1 MSLITHIDKVPLFT
15 TIAEAELW
23 AEQYGLT
30 GYHEHEVLGQ
40 LGYMGGN
47 NHIEI
52 QIAMIGGVVNIVS
65 AQQMKTAA
73 AGIISTNGG
82 GGTTG
87 GNGNGNGTTSTDNGS
102 DSGDDGEGVIEK
114 PSEQESSGET
124 SDGERSGGVS
134 RKGGTTVEY
143 GRGGGY

>member
-23 AEQYGLT
+23 AMQYGLA

-52 QIAMIGGVVNIVS
+52 QIAMLGGLVNIVS
-65 AQQMKTAA
+65 AQQLRTAA
-73 AGIISTNGG
+73 AGITTSTNGSNNSGNKQKQNQEATG
-82 GGTTG
+82 GGGNTNQEEGGGAAGGGGERNSG
-87 GNGNGNGTTSTDNGS
+87 GNT
-102 DSGDDGEGVIEK
+102 
-114 PSEQESSGET
+114 
-124 SDGERSGGVS
+124 
-134 RKGGTTVEY
+134 
-143 GRGGGY
+143 GGGY

>member
-15 TIAEAELW
+15 TIEEAELW

-47 NHIEI
+47 NHVEI
-52 QIAMIGGVVNIVS
+52 QIAMIGGIVNTVS

-73 AGIISTNGG
+73 AGITSTNGG

-87 GNGNGNGTTSTDNGS
+87 GNGGGTTG
-102 DSGDDGEGVIEK
+102 GDGEGATER
-114 PSEQESSGET
+114 PGEQESSGET
-124 SDGERSGGVS
+124 AEGGDSSGGRS
-134 RKGGTTVEY
+134 
-143 GRGGGY
+143 RGGGASEGGGY

>member
-23 AEQYGLT
+23 AVQYGLT

-40 LGYMGGN
+40 TGYMGGKD
-47 NHIEI
+47 HIEI

-65 AQQMKTAA
+65 AQQMKSAA

-82 GGTTG
+82 NGTT
-87 GNGNGNGTTSTDNGS
+87 NSNGNGTTSTDNGT
-102 DSGDDGEGVIEK
+102 DSGDDGEGATER
-114 PSEQESSGET
+114 PGEQESGGET
-124 SDGERSGGVS
+124 AESGDDSSRSRS
-134 RKGGTTVEY
+134 
-143 GRGGGY
+143 RGGGAREGGGGY

>member
-73 AGIISTNGG
+73 AGITSTNGG
-82 GGTTG
+82 GTTNG
-87 GNGNGNGTTSTDNGS
+87 GNGGNGGASGS
-102 DSGDDGEGVIEK
+102 NGEGATER
-114 PSEQESSGET
+114 PSEQESGGET
-124 SDGERSGGVS
+124 SGEGDSGGGRS
-134 RKGGTTVEY
+134 
-143 GRGGGY
+143 RGGGATEGGGY

>member
-47 NHIEI
+47 NHVEI

-73 AGIISTNGG
+73 AGITSTNGG
-82 GGTTG
+82 GTTTG
-87 GNGNGNGTTSTDNGS
+87 GNGGNGGASGS
-102 DSGDDGEGVIEK
+102 NGEGATER
-114 PSEQESSGET
+114 PSEQESGGET
-124 SDGERSGGVS
+124 SGEGDSGGGRS
-134 RKGGTTVEY
+134 
-143 GRGGGY
+143 RGGGATEGGGY

>member
-73 AGIISTNGG
+73 AGITSTNGG
-82 GGTTG
+82 GTTTG
-87 GNGNGNGTTSTDNGS
+87 GNGGNGGASGS
-102 DSGDDGEGVIEK
+102 NGEGATER
-114 PSEQESSGET
+114 PSEQESGGET
-124 SDGERSGGVS
+124 SGEGDSGGGRS
-134 RKGGTTVEY
+134 
-143 GRGGGY
+143 RGGGATEGGGY

>member
-47 NHIEI
+47 NHVEI

-65 AQQMKTAA
+65 AQQMKSAA
-73 AGIISTNGG
+73 AGINSTNGG
-82 GGTTG
+82 GTTTG
-87 GNGNGNGTTSTDNGS
+87 GNGGNGGASGS
-102 DSGDDGEGVIEK
+102 NGEGATER
-114 PSEQESSGET
+114 PSEQESGGET
-124 SDGERSGGVS
+124 SGEGDSGGGRS
-134 RKGGTTVEY
+134 
-143 GRGGGY
+143 RGGGATEGGGY

>member
-73 AGIISTNGG
+73 AGITSTNGG

-87 GNGNGNGTTSTDNGS
+87 GNGGGTTSTNNGS
-102 DSGDDGEGVIEK
+102 ESGDGGEGAIER

>member
-73 AGIISTNGG
+73 AGITSISGNNGTSSG
-82 GGTTG
+82 NG
-87 GNGNGNGTTSTDNGS
+87 GNGGNGGASGS
-102 DSGDDGEGVIEK
+102 NGEGATER
-114 PSEQESSGET
+114 PSEQESGGET
-124 SDGERSGGVS
+124 SGEGDSGGGRS
-134 RKGGTTVEY
+134 
-143 GRGGGY
+143 RGGGATEGGGY

>member
-73 AGIISTNGG
+73 AGITSTNNNNN
-82 GGTTG
+82 TNTNTNTNT
-87 GNGNGNGTTSTDNGS
+87 NGNGSEG
-102 DSGDDGEGVIEK
+102 DGEGATEK
-114 PSEQESSGET
+114 TGEQESSGEG

-143 GRGGGY
+143 GTGGGY

>member
-1 MSLITHIDKVPLFT
+1 MSLITHIDGIPLYT
-15 TIAEAELW
+15 TLAEAELW

-47 NHIEI
+47 NHVEI

-73 AGIISTNGG
+73 AGITSTNGG
-82 GGTTG
+82 GGTT
-87 GNGNGNGTTSTDNGS
+87 NSNGNGTTSTDNGS
-102 DSGDDGEGVIEK
+102 DSGSDGEGAIER

>member
-15 TIAEAELW
+15 TISEAELW
-23 AEQYGLT
+23 AMQYGLV

-47 NHIEI
+47 NHVEI

-65 AQQMKTAA
+65 AQQMKNAA
-73 AGIISTNGG
+73 AGITSTGGGGTTTGGNG

-87 GNGNGNGTTSTDNGS
+87 GENGG
-102 DSGDDGEGVIEK
+102 DGEGAIEK
-114 PSEQESSGET
+114 PSEQDSSGET

-143 GRGGGY
+143 GTGGGY

>member
-73 AGIISTNGG
+73 AGITSTNGGGTTNGGNG

-87 GNGNGNGTTSTDNGS
+87 G
-102 DSGDDGEGVIEK
+102 DSGSESSGDGEGA
-114 PSEQESSGET
+114 T
-124 SDGERSGGVS
+124 ERPGGQDSGGDS
-134 RKGGTTVEY
+134 GGDSGSGRT
-143 GRGGGY
+143 RGGGATEGGGY

>member
-47 NHIEI
+47 NHVEI
-52 QIAMIGGVVNIVS
+52 QIAMIGGIVNIVS

-73 AGIISTNGG
+73 AGITSTNGG
-82 GGTTG
+82 GGTT
-87 GNGNGNGTTSTDNGS
+87 NSNGNGTTSTDNGS
-102 DSGDDGEGVIEK
+102 DSGSDGEGAIER

>member
-47 NHIEI
+47 NHVEI

-73 AGIISTNGG
+73 AGITSISGNNGTSSG
-82 GGTTG
+82 NG
-87 GNGNGNGTTSTDNGS
+87 GNGGNGGA
-102 DSGDDGEGVIEK
+102 SGGNGEGTTER
-114 PSEQESSGET
+114 PSEQESGGET
-124 SDGERSGGVS
+124 SGEGDSGGGRS
-134 RKGGTTVEY
+134 
-143 GRGGGY
+143 RGGGATEGGGY

>member
-47 NHIEI
+47 NHVEI

-82 GGTTG
+82 GGTT
-87 GNGNGNGTTSTDNGS
+87 NSNGNGTTSTDNGS
-102 DSGDDGEGVIEK
+102 DSGSDGEGAIER
-114 PSEQESSGET
+114 SGEQESSGET

>member
-73 AGIISTNGG
+73 AGITSTNNNNN
-82 GGTTG
+82 TNTNTNTNT
-87 GNGNGNGTTSTDNGS
+87 NGNGSEG
-102 DSGDDGEGVIEK
+102 DGEGAIER

-124 SDGERSGGVS
+124 AEGGDDSSRSRS
-134 RKGGTTVEY
+134 
-143 GRGGGY
+143 RGGGAREGGGGY

>member
-47 NHIEI
+47 NHVEI
-52 QIAMIGGVVNIVS
+52 QIAMIGGIVSGVS

-73 AGIISTNGG
+73 AGITSTNGG

-87 GNGNGNGTTSTDNGS
+87 GNGGGTTGGE
-102 DSGDDGEGVIEK
+102 SGGDGEGATER
-114 PSEQESSGET
+114 PGEQESSGEA
-124 SDGERSGGVS
+124 SGEGDSGGGRS
-134 RKGGTTVEY
+134 
-143 GRGGGY
+143 RGGGASEGGGGY

>member
-65 AQQMKTAA
+65 AQQM
-73 AGIISTNGG
+73 
-82 GGTTG
+82 
-87 GNGNGNGTTSTDNGS
+87 
-102 DSGDDGEGVIEK
+102 
-114 PSEQESSGET
+114 
-124 SDGERSGGVS
+124 
-134 RKGGTTVEY
+134 
-143 GRGGGY
+143 